1 MSAPE
6 SNSKVPPSLL
16 SEPAKGEHA
25 GGSRILANLEGRVD
39 SSANSKPKRSRAV
52 PVIVI
57 ALLVLACGAG
67 VYQWHAGRADEK
79 TVAADAAKSD
89 GKVASGATAGVPA
102 ASTVTAAATA
112 AVAASSAPA
121 TIVADD
127 DASKNAQHAQAAGD
141 DGNRLSRALA
151 DGASSTDEPSSSA
164 AAATKHADTKPAHEK
179 HDDRHDKR
187 QLAEQKHG
195 KESRATVAS
204 HTKKPSGKAEPKDD
218 SDADLLA
225 ALVARTKPASSK
237 GDDKATAAKKV
248 SDTPTTLAARI
259 NECGQHGFF
268 EEQLCRWRVCD
279 GHWGKDPHCP
289 SASAQVRQP

>member
-6 SNSKVPPSLL
+6 SNSKVAPSLL

-39 SSANSKPKRSRAV
+39 PSANKKPKRSRAV
-52 PVIVI
+52 PVVV
-57 ALLVLACGAG
+57 ALLVLLAGGVGA
-67 VYQWHAGRADEK
+67 YQWQHSGASDEK
-79 TVAADAAKSD
+79 VSTVDAAAKRDGKVVSAPASSTVAAIA
-89 GKVASGATAGVPA
+89 
-102 ASTVTAAATA
+102 
-112 AVAASSAPA
+112 AASSPAPA

-127 DASKNAQHAQAAGD
+127 DAGKNTQPAQAAGD

-151 DGASSTDEPSSSA
+151 DGASAVEEPASA
-164 AAATKHADTKPAHEK
+164 AVVTKHAATAAKPTHDKRDDK
-179 HDDRHDKR
+179 HDEKHDKR
-187 QLAEQKHG
+187 QLAEQKHT
-195 KESRATVAS
+195 KENKTTVAS
-204 HTKKPSGKAEPKDD
+204 HSKKSPGKAEVKDD

-237 GDDKATAAKKV
+237 SAGNQAATKKV
-248 SDTPTTLAARI
+248 SDTPATLAARI

-279 GHWGKDPHCP
+279 GHWGKDPNCP
-289 SASAQVRQP
+289 AAAQTRQP